1 MKNSLFATAPVV
13 KAKKKSPW
21 NFKRA
26 KERGKVND
34 YGGIIKRAAEGMYR
48 LGPIVD
54 TLEGLKKYGRHLKLA
69 FLTMGA
75 VKIKLD

>member
-1 MKNSLFATAPVV
+1 MKSKPLFATAPVIST
-13 KAKKKSPW
+13 KKKSPW

-34 YGGIIKRAAEGMYR
+34 YGGKIKRAAEGMYR

-54 TLEGLKKYGRHLKLA
+54 TLEELKKYGRHLGLA
-69 FLTMGA
+69 CLKMGA
-75 VKIKLD
+75 VTIKL